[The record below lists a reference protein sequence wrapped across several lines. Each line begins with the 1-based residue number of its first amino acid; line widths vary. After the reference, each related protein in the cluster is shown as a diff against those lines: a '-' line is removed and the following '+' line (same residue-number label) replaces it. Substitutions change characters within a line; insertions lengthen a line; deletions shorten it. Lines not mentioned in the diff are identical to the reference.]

1 MKRLILQS
9 ISLCLLCAATLS
21 HAERVEMTLSD
32 GTTLG
37 VYLLHPEPQ
46 SNTPPHPLVILMGG
60 GSGEEGIARDVQGGV
75 GQDLADRGY
84 VVAVPVSP
92 NARSFRGEN
101 NRLIPMLAEALKK
114 DERIRKGKSL
124 LAGISNGGMSAL
136 EVAAAAPQEYAGI
149 MAIPALV
156 PRGLNLRPLAGMP
169 IYLRIGDQDEAGWQ
183 DRLDE
188 TAAALRAAGAQVDA
202 GLVFMSPHMF
212 AMEWET
218 LDPWLQTILPAQ
230 TDN

>member
-1 MKRLILQS
+1 MKRIILRS
-9 ISLCLLCAATLS
+9 IALCLLFSATLS
-21 HAERVEMTLSD
+21 HAERVEVPLSD

-37 VYLLHPEPQ
+37 VYLLFPEPQ
-46 SNTPPHPLVILMGG
+46 PNSTHPLVILMGG

-101 NRLIPMLAEALKK
+101 NRLIPLLIETLKK
-114 DERIRKGKSL
+114 DARVSKGKAL

-136 EVAAAAPQEYAGI
+136 EVAAAAPQEYAGV

-156 PRGLNLRPLAGMP
+156 PRGLNVSALAGMP

-188 TAAALRAAGAQVDA
+188 TAATLRAAGAQVDA

>member
-9 ISLCLLCAATLS
+9 ITLCLLFATTLS
-21 HAERVEMTLSD
+21 HAERVEVALSD
-32 GTTLG
+32 GSTLG
-37 VYLLHPEPQ
+37 VYLLYPERQ
-46 SNTPPHPLVILMGG
+46 ANTSYPLVILMGG
-60 GSGEEGIARDVQGGV
+60 GSGEVGIARDVQGGM
-75 GQDLADRGY
+75 GQDLAQRGY

-101 NRLIPMLAEALKK
+101 NRLIPLLIEALKK
-114 DERIRKGKSL
+114 DERVRQGKSL

-149 MAIPALV
+149 MAVPALV
-156 PRGLNLRPLAGMP
+156 PRGLNLRALAGMP
-169 IYLRIGDQDEAGWQ
+169 VYLRIGDQDEAGWQ
-183 DRLDE
+183 DQLDE
-188 TAAALRAAGAQVDA
+188 TAATLRAAGAQVDA

-218 LDPWLQTILPAQ
+218 LDPWLQTILP
-230 TDN
+230 TTTSN